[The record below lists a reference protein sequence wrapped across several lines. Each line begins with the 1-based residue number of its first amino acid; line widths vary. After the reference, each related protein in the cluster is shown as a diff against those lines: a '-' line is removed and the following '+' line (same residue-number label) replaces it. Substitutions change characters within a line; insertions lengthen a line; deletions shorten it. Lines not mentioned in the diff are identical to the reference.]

1 MSEFNTNIVVQPF
14 EITVGVQQP
23 EITVTPTALNLN
35 IYPAGTGVAG
45 GNLGELQYNN
55 GILSGIPN
63 VTYISGNLS
72 LGSIANV
79 KLGGGTNGY
88 VLQTDGAGN
97 LDWTAMTGGGGG
109 NGTPGGANTQI
120 QYNDSGAF
128 GGASGFTFNEVTG
141 DVNIPGNV
149 TAEVGNIGNTIISN
163 TGIVTPGYYGN
174 ITGANVITALNVT
187 IYDNV
192 NLAPNIAILSN
203 TNPVP
208 TTPPNTLAQFKY
220 PIEINGNTYYINL
233 TSAI

>member
-1 MSEFNTNIVVQPF
+1 MSEINANVVVETNN
-14 EITVGVQQP
+14 ITIEVEQP
-23 EITVTPTALNLN
+23 EIVVTPTALNLN

-45 GNLGELQYNN
+45 GNIGELQYNN
-55 GILSGIPN
+55 GILAGVPN

-72 LGSIANV
+72 LGNVANV
-79 KLGGGTNGY
+79 KIAGGTNGY

-97 LDWTAMTGGGGG
+97 LDWTAQTGGGGG
-109 NGTPGGANTQI
+109 NGVPGGANTQI

-128 GGASGFTFNEVTG
+128 GGASGFTFNEVSG
-141 DVNIPGNV
+141 NVNIPGDV
-149 TAEVGNIGNTIISN
+149 AATTGNIGNTIISN

-220 PIEINGNTYYINL
+220 PIQINGNTYYINL